1 MKRLYWLTLI
11 LALILTLGGCSTRQP
26 GGYYKDDGPHKKVP
40 VNIDAIQDAVPR
52 HEPLSKGGN
61 KPYTVF
67 GKIYFPLKSA
77 RGYRARG
84 VASWYGKKFHGNR
97 TSSGETYNMYAM
109 SAAHKTLPL
118 PSYVR
123 VTNINNRKSV
133 VLRVNDRGPFLH
145 NRLIDLSYVA
155 ARKLGITATGTGR
168 VEVTAIVSAKTASAS
183 SQYDTAPVVREKL
196 DDDTRTKAPVTRH
209 APIVNHTRPEKIRM
223 FLQVGAFSSHD
234 NALSLRDRLEKLDIH
249 PVVIRTIKKS
259 NGQQIFRVRIGP
271 LANSASKDLILQRVT
286 KIGISDA
293 HVVRD

>member
-26 GGYYKDDGPHKKVP
+26 GGYYKDDGPHKKVR

-52 HEPLSKGGN
+52 HEPLSKNGN

-97 TSSGETYNMYAM
+97 TSSGETYDMYAM

-123 VTNINNRKSV
+123 VTNLGNRKSV
-133 VLRVNDRGPFLH
+133 ILRVNDRGPFLQ
-145 NRLIDLSYVA
+145 NRLIDLSYA
-155 ARKLGITATGTGR
+155 AASKLGITATGTGR
-168 VEVTAIVSAKTASAS
+168 VEVTAIVSAKTASAY
-183 SQYDTAPVVREKL
+183 SQYDTAPVVGEKL
-196 DDDTRTKAPVTRH
+196 DDDTKTKAPVKRH
-209 APIVNHTRPEKIRM
+209 VPVVNHTRPEKIRM